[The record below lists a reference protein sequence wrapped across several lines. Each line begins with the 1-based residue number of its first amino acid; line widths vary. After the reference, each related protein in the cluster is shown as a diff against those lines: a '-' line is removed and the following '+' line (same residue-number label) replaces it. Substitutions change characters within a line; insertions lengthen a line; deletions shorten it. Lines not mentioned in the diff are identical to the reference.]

1 MPKKTNEPTPG
12 PATTPAAPNTGGL
25 PRMLSLEQVQ
35 QVLNMKSPQVYALV
49 KSGEL
54 RAAQFGGRHVWR
66 VREDDL
72 MAYIDAAYAK
82 TAERIAAGQMPA
94 GDAEDQGQ

>member
-1 MPKKTNEPTPG
+1 MGKWTEEVNRTRVPEPV
-12 PATTPAAPNTGGL
+12 AF

-35 QVLNMKSPQVYALV
+35 EILNLGMPSIYVLV

-54 RAAQFGGRHVWR
+54 PAAQFTGRNVWR

-72 MAYIDAAYAK
+72 MAYVDAAYAK
-82 TAERIAAGQMPA
+82 TAERIAAGQIPD
-94 GDAEDQGQ
+94 GDAPGDS

>member
-1 MPKKTNEPTPG
+1 MGKRTDETNQAQV
-12 PATTPAAPNTGGL
+12 PAPMSF

-35 QVLNMKSPQVYALV
+35 EILNLGMPSIYALV

-54 RAAQFGGRHVWR
+54 RAAQFGGRNIWR

-72 MAYIDAAYAK
+72 AAYIDAAYAK
-82 TAERIAAGQMPA
+82 TAESIASGKIPEADSAP
-94 GDAEDQGQ
+94 DT